1 MVGVYVIGGA
11 VLGGLVGLSATS
23 VVVSSQIVGAD
34 APGKLMSSCVIHG
47 GMASV
52 PSALML
58 VDFPLLEV
66 HFSLLLLLY
75 LELLPLPCLQ
85 LY

>member
-1 MVGVYVIGGA
+1 MVGVYEL
-11 VLGGLVGLSATS
+11 LGGLVGLSATP

-34 APGKLMSSCVIHG
+34 APGKLMSSCWIHG
-47 GMASV
+47 GDASV
-52 PSALML
+52 PSALVL
-58 VDFPLLEV
+58 VDFTLLEV